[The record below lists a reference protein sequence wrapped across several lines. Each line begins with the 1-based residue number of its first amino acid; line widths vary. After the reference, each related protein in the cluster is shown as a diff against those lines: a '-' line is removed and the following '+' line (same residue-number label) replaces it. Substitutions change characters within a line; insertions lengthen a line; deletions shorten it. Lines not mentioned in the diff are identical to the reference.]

1 MVIYGQTK
9 PRDRSHY
16 ERFRSYHQRL
26 YAQVEPTS
34 VTPFSPPAVDRAL
47 HGLVV
52 ALVRQLGR
60 RGHEADTPD
69 PFPLTAG
76 SDLRLK
82 VEEVIRDRVRSIAPD
97 EEASVMAKLKLRLD
111 QWSAWKPAEY
121 GDFSKTPEHP
131 PLMHPAGR
139 TELAQW
145 EGRSWATMSSLRNVD
160 ASCEADLTAQYNNIP
175 EANQ

>member
-1 MVIYGQTK
+1 MIYGQTK

-34 VTPFSPPAVDRAL
+34 VTPFSPPAVDRAFR
-47 HGLVV
+47 GLIV
-52 ALVRQLGR
+52 ALVRLLGR
-60 RGHEADTPD
+60 RGQEADTPD
-69 PFPLTAG
+69 PFPLTPG
-76 SDLRLK
+76 SELRPK
-82 VEEVIRDRVRSIAPD
+82 IEEFILDRVRAIAPD
-97 EEASVMAKLKLRLD
+97 EEASVMAKVKLRLD
-111 QWSAWKPAEY
+111 QWNAWKPAEY

-139 TELAQW
+139 SELAQW
-145 EGRSWATMSSLRNVD
+145 GGRSWATMSSLRNVD

-175 EANQ
+175 EATP